1 MPTLN
6 DDSDN
11 VYGVNNLNYLQQQL
25 KGYDAESN
33 HSQSSSQEEGADDD
47 LDQSETVHGDGLSSH
62 SDNST
67 SNANED
73 ESSGDGA
80 ADETENKGDTIPIP
94 TTNIDPPST
103 VATQLQRLSQI
114 MNSLSSDGNQSS
126 DLRADDLNEFLSL
139 HKIKSEKASSKES
152 MTINSNARPM
162 PSNGRIHPLDL
173 DQILDLQKK
182 LNKLGL
188 TRDALSTPA
197 TPVQYSVSGSGYYP
211 ADATTV
217 HINAATPIQN
227 PMFPEPGYSS
237 SQIVVNRPGG
247 SILFSLPNGN
257 VQYSS
262 GEQQQQQH
270 QNGGSIS
277 EETLKKLLDLSKQ
290 MSTTSQP
297 ANIPGFITPTNPTNL
312 YGQPII
318 RPIFYNFPVQDIL
331 QNYDQNNNNNNYYH
345 GSIDRMQD
353 ADSNNKRP
361 MQKIASVSGHIE
373 SEDMNLEHRPDDIG
387 LSTVIHNHIPI
398 TISNPNPTHS
408 TVHRYQASSTP
419 RPYSDDQ
426 NSQQPQLYDSYGHR
440 RPNEQSDS
448 NVYYP
453 YPPFEE
459 SSSHNRPSPYNHQR
473 PSSTPYNNNIPS
485 QYGNQ
490 RLPPTQETPT
500 HYVKISQSPPDEY
513 PSYNPGIISAHQPI
527 PTFSSDDN
535 SYTTKFYTPSTHL
548 SNNNVNHLVPVEQT
562 YPTLQPT
569 SYIPNRRPN
578 YAPTSPTYMTGYS
591 ASSLKSG
598 SSERPY
604 DDESNE
610 DIYGG
615 GIDGSLSSQDD
626 LSGSA
631 EQSSHEVYENLNMDQ
646 SSENGNVMDLLPN
659 YNNGL
664 TQTISST
671 VSTGGGGGRP
681 SASNEKNSLFEYS
694 PSQSEKHKQFVNL
707 GGNFISLESYQSSIE
722 PFLPSNSMLSTR
734 IEVLTCATGVRQAN
748 STDCTKYFV
757 CNSKT
762 GKVLSYSCPPYTAF
776 NPDTKICNA
785 KTYSECYPNSVK
797 TKITIDTNK
806 RIQQQAQLSLLQA
819 QRIKNEALKAQQLAH
834 MIKLETQKILDANKR
849 RVGVGAKA
857 TSAPASLPTAASTR
871 LKKGPQR
878 VPAQTNAAT
887 GQIRQGG
894 KRRIPCRAEGKLA
907 DNLSKYNYFL
917 CFKDKEGKMRARRL
931 LCPAKLI
938 FCASTKLCTSAQRCV
953 AKSN

>member
-1 MPTLN
+1 
-6 DDSDN
+6 
-11 VYGVNNLNYLQQQL
+11 
-25 KGYDAESN
+25 
-33 HSQSSSQEEGADDD
+33 
-47 LDQSETVHGDGLSSH
+47 
-62 SDNST
+62 
-67 SNANED
+67 
-73 ESSGDGA
+73 
-80 ADETENKGDTIPIP
+80 
-94 TTNIDPPST
+94 
-103 VATQLQRLSQI
+103 
-114 MNSLSSDGNQSS
+114 
-126 DLRADDLNEFLSL
+126 
-139 HKIKSEKASSKES
+139 
-152 MTINSNARPM
+152 
-162 PSNGRIHPLDL
+162 
-173 DQILDLQKK
+173 
-182 LNKLGL
+182 
-188 TRDALSTPA
+188 
-197 TPVQYSVSGSGYYP
+197 
-211 ADATTV
+211 
-217 HINAATPIQN
+217 
-227 PMFPEPGYSS
+227 
-237 SQIVVNRPGG
+237 
-247 SILFSLPNGN
+247 
-257 VQYSS
+257 
-262 GEQQQQQH
+262 
-270 QNGGSIS
+270 
-277 EETLKKLLDLSKQ
+277 
-290 MSTTSQP
+290 
-297 ANIPGFITPTNPTNL
+297 
-312 YGQPII
+312 
-318 RPIFYNFPVQDIL
+318 
-331 QNYDQNNNNNNYYH
+331 
-345 GSIDRMQD
+345 
-353 ADSNNKRP
+353 

-373 SEDMNLEHRPDDIG
+373 SDDMNFEHRPDDIG

-408 TVHRYQASSTP
+408 TVHRYQGGSSTP
-419 RPYSDDQ
+419 RPHLDDQ
-426 NSQQPQLYDSYGHR
+426 NSQQQEQQLYDSYGHR
-440 RPNEQSDS
+440 RPNEHSDL
-448 NVYYP
+448 NNYYP

-459 SSSHNRPSPYNHQR
+459 SVSHNRPSPYNHQR
-473 PSSTPYNNNIPS
+473 PSPTPYNNNIPS

-513 PSYNPGIISAHQPI
+513 PSYNSGIISAHQPI
-527 PTFSSDDN
+527 PTFSSDD
-535 SYTTKFYTPSTHL
+535 SGYTTKFYTPSPHL
-548 SNNNVNHLVPVEQT
+548 NNNNVNHLVPVEQT

-569 SYIPNRRPN
+569 SYIPNRRPS
-578 YAPTSPTYMTGYS
+578 YAPTSSTYMTGYS
-591 ASSLKSG
+591 PSSLKTG

-615 GIDGSLSSQDD
+615 GNDGSLTSQDD

-631 EQSSHEVYENLNMDQ
+631 EQISNEVYGNVNTDQ
-646 SSENGNVMDLLPN
+646 SSENEQVMDLLAN
-659 YNNGL
+659 YNNVQTQNGL

-671 VSTGGGGGRP
+671 VSSGGGGRP
-681 SASNEKNSLFEYS
+681 SASNQKNPLFEYS

-722 PFLPSNSMLSTR
+722 PYLPSNSMLSTR

-785 KTYSECYPNSVK
+785 KTYSECYPNTMK

-857 TSAPASLPTAASTR
+857 TSAPASLPMAASTQ
-871 LKKGPQR
+871 LKKGQQR
-878 VPAQTNAAT
+878 VPAQTNST

-931 LCPAKLI
+931 LCPAKLM
-938 FCASTKLCTSAQRCV
+938 FCASTKLCTSAHRCV